1 MPSREQLPDDISALA
16 ARHAVEL
23 SDARWEFDV
32 RQLAEQLAHTPSFAA
47 FRRRRS
53 AMVLPIGFAL
63 LIATVVL
70 WPELRR
76 EERLLT
82 GTPPASASSSA
93 ADSEDPS
100 SSSLQVRPVDAV
112 PRTEP
117 SPTPEQR
124 PAAARL
130 PETRA
135 SAVTRVAAS
144 KPRAPNVNLDGL
156 WEAPYGYEN
165 VNRGRELFEFE
176 TRRGDVFGSNWV
188 EGGPQKFSIVDG
200 KLDGDRLKFCV
211 PLTQYAWVGDGR
223 KYVNFRECFDG
234 LVDGDHIRFVA
245 TTYLGHPT
253 MAPQSRKFSAE
264 RVKK

>member
-1 MPSREQLPDDISALA
+1 
-16 ARHAVEL
+16 
-23 SDARWEFDV
+23 
-32 RQLAEQLAHTPSFAA
+32 
-47 FRRRRS
+47 
-53 AMVLPIGFAL
+53 
-63 LIATVVL
+63 
-70 WPELRR
+70 
-76 EERLLT
+76 LT
-82 GTPPASASSSA
+82 EAPPASASSSA
-93 ADSEDPS
+93 AEAEHPS
-100 SSSLQVRPVDAV
+100 SLPLQDRPVDV
-112 PRTEP
+112 GPRIEP
-117 SPTPEQR
+117 DPKPDER
-124 PAAARL
+124 PAVRL

-144 KPRAPNVNLDGL
+144 KPRAPHVNLDGL

-223 KYVNFRECFDG
+223 KYVTFRECFDG
-234 LVDGDHIRFVA
+234 LVDGDHIHFVA

-264 RVKK
+264 RVKR